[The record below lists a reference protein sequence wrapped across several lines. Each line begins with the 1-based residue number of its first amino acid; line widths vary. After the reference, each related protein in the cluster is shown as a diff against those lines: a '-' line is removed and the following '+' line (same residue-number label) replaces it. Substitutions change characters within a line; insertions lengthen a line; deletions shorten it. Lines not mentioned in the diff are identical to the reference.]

1 MIIYLLIALSLA
13 LLTILVVSVIF
24 FLKYVGILKNRYE
37 DIISA
42 SSIEKDGII
51 KRYIVFE
58 EEIKALREQSDR
70 MNIALRDSNMLAERL
85 RGENKDLYVST
96 SGLAADNKNLK
107 EKIENQKNDYELRL
121 ADQKH
126 EFFDLENRFKDAF
139 ENLSSKML
147 DDKSKKF
154 AEINKESIYG
164 ILNPLSEKINEFQKR
179 VEETYDKESKQRFS
193 LQTEIGKL
201 VETESTMKR
210 TADNLTTALKG
221 TSKVQGDWGE
231 MILEKLL
238 EDSGLINGVQYEIQ
252 KTLKTSDETEG
263 IIKLRPDVIVHFP
276 QKRDLIIDS
285 KVSLTDYER
294 YININSESNDGY
306 GGSNADI
313 SKDKDKFLKS
323 HINSVKKHINELS
336 EKNYSGL
343 LGANS
348 LDAVVM
354 FMPIEFSYTVAIN
367 CDKDLLTYA
376 YSRNIIIATPS
387 IILLILKIVSN
398 LWIHEKSMKNA
409 YDIMKIAGNLYD
421 KFCSFS
427 KSMEDIGKNLEK
439 TREAYEESKNR
450 LSTGRGNI
458 MGRFDK
464 IKKLGAKVTKSLD
477 EDKFDGEEI
486 ETDTTYIDE

>member
-1 MIIYLLIALSLA
+1 MIIYLPIALSSA
-13 LLTILVVSVIF
+13 LLIILIVSVIF
-24 FLKYVGILKNRYE
+24 FLKYTGILRNRYE

-42 SSIEKDGII
+42 SSIEKDAII
-51 KRYIVFE
+51 KKYIVFE
-58 EEIKALREQSDR
+58 EEIKALRERFDR
-70 MNIALRDSNMLAERL
+70 TNIALRDSNMLAEKL
-85 RGENKDLYVST
+85 RGENKDLYIRT
-96 SGLAADNKNLK
+96 SGLVADNKNLK

-121 ADQKH
+121 AEQKH

-154 AEINKESIYG
+154 TEINRESIYG

-193 LQTEIGKL
+193 LQAEIGKL

-221 TSKVQGDWGE
+221 TAKVQGDWGE

-238 EDSGLINGVQYEIQ
+238 EDSGLIKDTHYEIQ
-252 KTLKTSDETEG
+252 KTLETSDETEG
-263 IIKLRPDVIVHFP
+263 TIKLRPDVIVHFP

-294 YININSESNDGY
+294 YINSESHNGY
-306 GGSNADI
+306 GGSNTDVG
-313 SKDKDKFLKS
+313 KDKDRFLKS
-323 HINSVKKHINELS
+323 HINSIKKHINELS

-354 FMPIEFSYTVAIN
+354 FIPIEFSYTVAIN
-367 CDKDLLTYA
+367 YDRDLLTYA
-376 YSRNIIIATPS
+376 YSRNIVIATPS
-387 IILLILKIVSN
+387 IIMLILRIVSS

-439 TREAYEESKNR
+439 TRDAYEESRSR

-486 ETDTTYIDE
+486 ETDVTYIDE